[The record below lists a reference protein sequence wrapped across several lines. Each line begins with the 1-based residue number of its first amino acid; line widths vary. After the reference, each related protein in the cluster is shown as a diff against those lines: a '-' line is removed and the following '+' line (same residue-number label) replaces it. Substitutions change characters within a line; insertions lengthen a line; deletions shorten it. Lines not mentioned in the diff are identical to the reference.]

1 MSLPEYLNNGDGRG
15 SALLRDAVQISLVSL
30 VSRIVKIK
38 QVSHWA
44 DDFWRGAV
52 VFHLTFSISFNMDTS
67 QLLGLLFRWLHIIP
81 MAVLVGGT
89 IFMRLALVPASNE
102 TDGAAEFREAIRRRW
117 AKWVGISVLF
127 LLVSGLYNAVTNIMA
142 FDLPSTYHMLV
153 MVKLALGF
161 VVFFIAALLSGRSEK
176 AQKLREQEMKW
187 LNILC
192 AIMLILIL
200 IAGYMKFLATG
211 ATVKDRTLNGKT
223 TSSVGREI
231 EPIVDSSFK
240 CFDCN

>member
-1 MSLPEYLNNGDGRG
+1 M
-15 SALLRDAVQISLVSL
+15 QTSLVSL
-30 VSRIVKIK
+30 ISRIVKMR

-44 DDFWRGAV
+44 GDFRRGAI
-52 VFHLTFSISFNMDTS
+52 VFHLTFSTSFNMDTT

-102 TDGAAEFREAIRRRW
+102 NPRAAEFREAIRRRW

-127 LLVSGLYNAVTNIMA
+127 LLVSGLYNAVTKIMA

-161 VVFFIAALLSGRSEK
+161 VVFFVAALLSGRSEK
-176 AQKLREQEMKW
+176 AQKFREQEMKW

-192 AIMLILIL
+192 AIMLVLIL
-200 IAGYMKFLATG
+200 VAGYMKLLATG
-211 ATVKDRTLNGKT
+211 APVKDRGANDSTI
-223 TSSVGREI
+223 SSVGHDI
-231 EPIVDSSFK
+231 EPIVKS
-240 CFDCN
+240 

>member
-1 MSLPEYLNNGDGRG
+1 M
-15 SALLRDAVQISLVSL
+15 QISLVSL

-44 DDFWRGAV
+44 DDFRRGAI

-102 TDGAAEFREAIRRRW
+102 TDGVAEFREAVRRRW

-127 LLVSGLYNAVTNIMA
+127 LLVSGLYNAVTKIMA
-142 FDLPSTYHMLV
+142 FELPPTYHMLV
-153 MVKLALGF
+153 MVKLVLGF
-161 VVFFIAALLSGRSEK
+161 VVFFIAARLSGRSEK
-176 AQKLREQEMKW
+176 AQKFREQEMKW

-192 AIMLILIL
+192 VIMLVLIL
-200 IAGYMKFLATG
+200 VAGYMKLLATG
-211 ATVKDRTLNGKT
+211 VPVKDRTLNGNPA
-223 TSSVGREI
+223 SSVGHEV
-231 EPIVDSSFK
+231 ELDQ
-240 CFDCN
+240 